1 MNFNWTDNV
10 VTKVLNRLAD
20 FVILNI
26 LWLVCSVPVITIG
39 ASTSAL
45 YSVMMKIVRKKEGY
59 IVSAFIQAFK
69 DNFKK
74 STIMCIVFLLF
85 CAVIILDF
93 LAAKT
98 FGNNVGIVLCG
109 LFLIFGIIL
118 VGIAVYTFS
127 LQALYENTIMNT
139 LKNAFI
145 LTFVRLPYTILIL
158 LVTVGA
164 TVLTC
169 ATVRTLMVG
178 IVFWIFIG
186 GSVVSGINCLILN
199 RAYQIFKGIP
209 KIDDSAK

>member
-1 MNFNWTDNV
+1 MNFNWTDNL
-10 VTKVLNRLAD
+10 VTRFLNRLAD

-26 LWLVCSVPVITIG
+26 LWLVCSVPIITIG

-45 YSVMMKIVRKKEGY
+45 YAIMMKIVRNEEGY
-59 IVSAFIQAFK
+59 IVTAFIQAFK
-69 DNFKK
+69 DNFRK
-74 STIMCIVFLLF
+74 STVMWIVFLMF
-85 CAVIILDF
+85 GAVIVLDF

-109 LFLIFGIIL
+109 LFLIFGIL
-118 VGIAVYTFS
+118 LAGIAVYTFS

-164 TVLTC
+164 AVLTC
-169 ATVRTLMVG
+169 ATVRTLMAG
-178 IVFWIFIG
+178 IVVWIFIG
-186 GSVVSGINCLILN
+186 GSAVAGINCLILN
-199 RAYQIFKGIP
+199 RAYQIFEGIP
-209 KIDDSAK
+209 KADDSVK